1 MERIRSFLNDSKSQ
15 ADLCYSGNFYRLG
28 ICVQFELKWI
38 RFYKHESLSQLKLAW
53 SFMLTEMQNTV
64 GSVIDSG
71 PLTSSDRAP
80 EAVPKAMPI
89 HRGTESLRYLLQHL
103 TASWVSRVGVCS
115 EDSKTPSGP
124 QEP

>member
-1 MERIRSFLNDSKSQ
+1 MND
-15 ADLCYSGNFYRLG
+15 
-28 ICVQFELKWI
+28 
-38 RFYKHESLSQLKLAW
+38 SLSQLKLAW

-64 GSVIDSG
+64 GSVIDAD

-80 EAVPKAMPI
+80 ESVPKTMPI

-115 EDSKTPSGP
+115 EDSKSPSDP